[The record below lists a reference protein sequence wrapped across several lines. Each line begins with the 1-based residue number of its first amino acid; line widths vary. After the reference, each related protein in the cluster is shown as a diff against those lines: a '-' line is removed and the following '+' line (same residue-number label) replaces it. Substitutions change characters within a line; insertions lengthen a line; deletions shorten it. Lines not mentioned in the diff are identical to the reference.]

1 MATNAQLMALGMPAA
16 QANLMGAVEA
26 TGQTVSATTKAT
38 ASTLAGTVVAFST
51 VASGGCV
58 LLPSAQ
64 ATAGPVAIYNGG
76 SNALSVY
83 TTGTAET
90 INALSAGAAFSVTN
104 GKGAIFMPGN
114 QKWVAVL
121 GA

>member
-16 QANLMGAVEA
+16 LANLMGAVES
-26 TGQTVSATTKAT
+26 TGQSATATTKAT
-38 ASTLAGTVVAFST
+38 ASTLGGTVNSFST
-51 VASGGCV
+51 VASSGCV

-64 ATAGPVAIYNGG
+64 ATTGPVSVYNGG
-76 SNALSVY
+76 ANALSVY
-83 TTGTAET
+83 APGTAET
-90 INALSAGAAFSVTN
+90 INALSAGAAFSVTA

-114 QKWVAVL
+114 QKWVAAL

>member
-1 MATNAQLMALGMPAA
+1 MATNAQLIALGTAPAL
-16 QANLMGAVEA
+16 ANLMGAVEA
-26 TGQTVSATTKAT
+26 TSRTATATTKAT
-38 ASTLAGTVVAFST
+38 ASTLGGTVVSFSS
-51 VASGGCV
+51 VASSGCV

-64 ATAGPVAIYNGG
+64 AVSGPVAIYNGG
-76 SNALSVY
+76 GNTLSVY

-90 INALSAGAAFSVTN
+90 INALSAGAAFSVTD
-104 GKGAIFMPGN
+104 GKGAIFMPGK

>member
-1 MATNAQLMALGMPAA
+1 MATNAQLMAFGTASGL
-16 QANLMGAVEA
+16 ANLLGAVEA
-26 TGQTVSATTKAT
+26 TSQTATATTKAT
-38 ASTLAGTVVAFST
+38 ASVLGGTVVAFSS
-51 VASGGCV
+51 VASSGSV
-58 LLPSAQ
+58 VLPSAQ
-64 ATAGPVAIYNGG
+64 AVGGPVAIYNGG
-76 SNALSVY
+76 ANALSVY
-83 TTGTAET
+83 ATGTAET